1 MQRTVSATIDHYAAS
16 ELWRSRCE
24 TVAAHTEQSC
34 IFSCCSLHLLWRL
47 LDRNSQ
53 CCVCHCWIT
62 SSISSW
68 PHHNNADLPQP
79 SDYDNR
85 VSLTTRL
92 SWYNVW
98 TQTHGLRA
106 TAHPKSHGLWATES
120 PGFWATESHGLRA
133 IAFPESLRW
142 HRACRSMSAQDG
154 SKQGTVFRWEGC
166 GVFQWYGRLV
176 HGLYSRTVSVSRTSM
191 CVC

>member
-1 MQRTVSATIDHYAAS
+1 MRQLLHCISQ
-16 ELWRSRCE
+16 C
-24 TVAAHTEQSC
+24 C
-34 IFSCCSLHLLWRL
+34 IFSCCSQLLH
-47 LDRNSQ
+47 
-53 CCVCHCWIT
+53 CCGVCWIT

-68 PHHNNADLPQP
+68 PHHNNADPPQP
-79 SDYDNR
+79 SGPLDYDNR

-120 PGFWATESHGLRA
+120 HGFWATESHGLRA

-154 SKQGTVFRWEGC
+154 SKQRTVFRWEGC
-166 GVFQWYGRLV
+166 GVFQ
-176 HGLYSRTVSVSRTSM
+176 
-191 CVC
+191 